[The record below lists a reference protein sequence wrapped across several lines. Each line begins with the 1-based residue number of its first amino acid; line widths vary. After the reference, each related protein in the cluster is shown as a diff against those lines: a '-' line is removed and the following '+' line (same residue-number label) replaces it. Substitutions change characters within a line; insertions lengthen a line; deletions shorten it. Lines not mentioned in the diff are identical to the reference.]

1 MKVKENSLKGIKFA
15 SSILTICL
23 GLLSIN
29 QVKADPEPNG
39 YEEVQ
44 EVTCSDGS
52 DGYMC
57 RWNTIAYCDI
67 SGQNCG
73 C

>member
-1 MKVKENSLKGIKFA
+1 MKVKQISFKGVTFA

-23 GLLSIN
+23 GLFSLN
-29 QVKADPEPNG
+29 QAKANGNG
-39 YEEVQ
+39 YEAEY
-44 EVTCSDGS
+44 EITCSDGS
-52 DGYMC
+52 SGYFC
-57 RWNTIAYCDI
+57 RWNDAATCNI

>member
-1 MKVKENSLKGIKFA
+1 MKVKQISLKGFTFA
-15 SSILTICL
+15 SSIFTICL
-23 GLLSIN
+23 GLFSLN
-29 QVKADPEPNG
+29 QAKAGDLKG
-39 YEEVQ
+39 YEAVY

-52 DGYMC
+52 EGYFC
-57 RWNTIAYCDI
+57 RLNSAAECDV